1 MDKTE
6 TIYCLSLD
14 IKVSFACSICIISC
28 RVWTSLPNLSLD
40 RSISCSKSAVMF
52 IFCLTVNI
60 LGALFVSIGNFLAL
74 STEFQEYS
82 TSSNVLNLI
91 VAFIIPWMW
100 QQFLWNIYFAMLFA
114 LIQKMEEKLNS
125 GPKEPTE
132 SWILDII
139 LIYNRFQKLF
149 NLPVF
154 LIVGLR

>member
-1 MDKTE
+1 
-6 TIYCLSLD
+6 
-14 IKVSFACSICIISC
+14 
-28 RVWTSLPNLSLD
+28 
-40 RSISCSKSAVMF
+40 MF

-74 STEFQEYS
+74 SPEFQEYS

-114 LIQKMEEKLNS
+114 LIQKIEEKLNS
-125 GPKEPTE
+125 IPKEPTE
-132 SWILDII
+132 SWILDVI
-139 LIYNRFQKLF
+139 LIYNRFQKMF